1 MPLDDAARAP
11 ILSGKSAQSQD
22 AAPGVV
28 FVIDDTR
35 PVSTL
40 DSIDEFHDQPPVPRA
55 TLCAQQMVPG
65 NPFLP
70 GRDFPPDMFNASG
83 DIDALPATARPALLA
98 PISKPGSIFD
108 MPWYFPFST
117 APAPAPAPAR
127 SGQHTR
133 DFQAREVQD
142 AFDIDLFINRI
153 QPLNPGNPYHGA
165 VEPLD
170 SNSLQR
176 YYALGMAKPSAE
188 TRHAAELLTMG
199 EDEFALIEAVGAY
212 VAFEIDRHADGADD
226 SLHWAA
232 PHPSAGNVPASAAV
246 RCAAPEMDGVMEVQ
260 DFDNFQMITYTPVP
274 AAHPLPPRYLQWLD
288 GCGEPAE
295 VETEFENQVVLCASN
310 AEDAHSPGW

>member
-65 NPFLP
+65 DPFLP

-117 APAPAPAPAR
+117 APASAR

-133 DFQAREVQD
+133 DFQAREVQE

-153 QPLNPGNPYHGA
+153 QPLNPDNPYHGA

-199 EDEFALIEAVGAY
+199 EDEFALIDAVGAY
-212 VAFEIDRHADGADD
+212 VAFEIDRHAEGADD
-226 SLHWAA
+226 SLPWTA
-232 PHPSAGNVPASAAV
+232 PHPCEGNVPVSAA
-246 RCAAPEMDGVMEVQ
+246 RRYAAPAMDGVQEVQ
-260 DFDNFQMITYTPVP
+260 DFDSFQIITYRPLP
-274 AAHPLPPRYLQWLD
+274 AADPAPPSYCQWLD
-288 GCGEPAE
+288 GG
-295 VETEFENQVVLCASN
+295 
-310 AEDAHSPGW
+310 

>member
-11 ILSGKSAQSQD
+11 IHSGKSAQSQD

-98 PISKPGSIFD
+98 PINKPGSIFD
-108 MPWYFPFST
+108 MPWYFPLST
-117 APAPAPAPAR
+117 APAR

-226 SLHWAA
+226 SLPWTA
-232 PHPSAGNVPASAAV
+232 PHPCEGNVPVSAAV